1 MKCDEV
7 RELLSLYIDRMLDES
22 QAREVEEHLSACSDC
37 RKEHDD
43 LIKISEILG
52 ETEMVPVPD
61 EFQFRLRKAL
71 KEEKANMIS
80 EGILV
85 VPSKKKNHWR
95 IITSIAAV
103 FAVGI
108 LSFGLFDQMN
118 GFLTGGQNGQEQAET
133 AQMKVSPDLAV
144 SNSAIDQYE
153 SSDGSVIMKDQ
164 PSDSP
169 QIADAAMGEG
179 VDESR
184 NESADISPKIV
195 TGNADSTASADDL
208 DISPA
213 PLYGMTAESAQ
224 GTDGIVSTESADNG
238 SDTSLKSST
247 VPDAEEECSR
257 SLTVSGIE
265 RNAAAVQ
272 YYTNLIEEKLSGFDY
287 QILDSTYA
295 QTGEWQF
302 RIFIFRGK
310 DGNTYNEEI
319 LIIGKNG
326 KIETICTDEALGL

>member
-1 MKCDEV
+1 MKCDEI

-43 LIKISEILG
+43 FVMISELLG

-71 KEEKANMIS
+71 KEEKAAMIG
-80 EGILV
+80 EGILA
-85 VPSKKKNHWR
+85 VPAKKKNHWR

-108 LSFGLFDQMN
+108 LSFGLYDHMN
-118 GFLTGGQNGQEQAET
+118 GFLPSGQKGQEQTET
-133 AQMKVSPDLAV
+133 AKVDSTLNFTATNPAV
-144 SNSAIDQYE
+144 DQYE
-153 SSDGSVIMKDQ
+153 SSDGSVVMKAQ
-164 PSDSP
+164 AANSP
-169 QIADAAMGEG
+169 QIADAAIGG
-179 VDESR
+179 GTDESR
-184 NESADISPKIV
+184 NTAKISPKIV
-195 TGNADSTASADDL
+195 TGNADSGVSADDTNN
-208 DISPA
+208 SQA
-213 PLYGMTAESAQ
+213 PVYGMAAVPVQ
-224 GTDGIVSTESADNG
+224 DTDGTVTTESADNS
-238 SDTSLKSST
+238 SDASLKSST
-247 VPDAEEECSR
+247 VTDTEEKCSR

-272 YYTNLIEEKLSGFDY
+272 YYANLIEEKLSGFDY

-295 QTGEWQF
+295 QTGERQF

-319 LIIGKNG
+319 LIIGKDG
-326 KIETICTDEALGL
+326 KIETVCTDEALGL